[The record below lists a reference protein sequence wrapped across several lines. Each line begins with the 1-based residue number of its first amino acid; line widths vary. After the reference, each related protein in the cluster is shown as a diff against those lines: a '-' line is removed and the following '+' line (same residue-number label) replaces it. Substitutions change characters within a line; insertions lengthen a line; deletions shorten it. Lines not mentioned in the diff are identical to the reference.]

1 MTIQRAYEFDLV
13 QADAE
18 ERVRAANAAFRN
30 GTHRRDKKNNHVKPI
45 PVATRDGFIL
55 TEAPAERPISQRKAK
70 AAIREYVATEE
81 LCDPKPMATRRFFP
95 RIAPDIM
102 PLIELIAVAV
112 AGGFAAYIA
121 ALALKAVLS

>member
-1 MTIQRAYEFDLV
+1 MIRDL
-13 QADAE
+13 
-18 ERVRAANAAFRN
+18 
-30 GTHRRDKKNNHVKPI
+30 TKPAI
-45 PVATRDGFIL
+45 VSVATRDGFIL

-102 PLIELIAVAV
+102 PLIELIVL
-112 AGGFAAYIA
+112 IA
-121 ALALKAVLS
+121 AGFLGAYVITLILKGVLS